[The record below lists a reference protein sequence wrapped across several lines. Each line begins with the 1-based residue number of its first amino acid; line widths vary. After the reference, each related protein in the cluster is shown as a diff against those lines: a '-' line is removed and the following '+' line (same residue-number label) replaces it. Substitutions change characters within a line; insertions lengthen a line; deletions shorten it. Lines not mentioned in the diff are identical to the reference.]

1 MALPHFGTSAT
12 HRVTRSH
19 PAVSSPSTS
28 PSIKYVSN
36 QSFDVKFVNVNI
48 DTKEICDSIISL
60 KKDKIS
66 MYINDISYID
76 TLKQLNDFD
85 IIMNLYSK
93 TNDLIMKIIYSNCN
107 FKNLNK
113 DLINFNYQGSVYE
126 VKIKLKYD
134 NLEIVTTNNLK
145 NYERRQKLNRI
156 NKWME

>member
-1 MALPHFGTSAT
+1 MPHLPHTLPHFGGSQTS
-12 HRVTRSH
+12 R
-19 PAVSSPSTS
+19 
-28 PSIKYVSN
+28 IKDYVSN
-36 QSFDVKFVNVNI
+36 QLFDVKFVNVNI

-66 MYINDISYID
+66 MYINDIRYID
-76 TLKQLNDFD
+76 TLKQLNNFD
-85 IIMNLYSK
+85 IIMDLHTK
-93 TNDLIMKIIYSNCN
+93 NDNSTIMKIIYSNCN

-113 DLINFNYQGSVYE
+113 DLINFNYLGTRYE
-126 VKIKLKYD
+126 VKLKLKYD